1 MKSGYLIILAV
12 LLLMLQPAVC
22 QPTANKNCISG
33 EPVNMGDIGKDKF
46 NFNEKG
52 NLSPGVAKWFSFDVK
67 EPVRFFVVVSEDDA
81 DSYSNTNF
89 GMVVYDE
96 KMDIVTTSDGGNIL
110 LDLAPA
116 AYYLRLDA
124 RPYLMVNYTLIASN
138 NFETEPNDGI
148 SEANDIGNI
157 SQPIIFGGSFTP
169 AGDTDFIKIS
179 LSKSQEGM
187 LSIKSADV
195 NMVLYGYNESLK
207 YFAPQVTGGSYLSA
221 FLDPGTY
228 YVRVDS
234 SYSTIN
240 YTLNISLAEANCE
253 DEPNDDFAQALD
265 LGTLVS
271 AAALTKDACIKTADD
286 KDYFAFTVPEE
297 MGVTV
302 KTITDGDT
310 VLYLYDADEKELDYN
325 DDYDGRASRIDKELK
340 AGKYYAM
347 VKAYSSG
354 GLSYKISINQTE

>member
-1 MKSGYLIILAV
+1 MAM
-12 LLLMLQPAVC
+12 LLLMLQPAIC
-22 QPTANKNCISG
+22 QPTISKNCISG
-33 EPVNMGDIGKDKF
+33 EPINMGDIGKEKF
-46 NFNEKG
+46 DFNEKG
-52 NLSPGVAKWFSFDVK
+52 NLSPGVANWLSFNVK
-67 EPVRFFVVVSEDDA
+67 EPVRFFVMVSEDVI
-81 DSYSNTNF
+81 DSYSYADF
-89 GMVVYDE
+89 GMIVYDE
-96 KMDIVTTSDGGNIL
+96 KMDIVTITDSDNVL
-110 LDLAPA
+110 LDLAPG

-124 RPYLMVNYTLIASN
+124 RPYQVVNYTLIASN
-138 NFETEPNDGI
+138 NFEVEPNDGI

-157 SQPIIFGGSFTP
+157 SQPIIFGGSFKP
-169 AGDTDFIKIS
+169 AGDTDFIKIT
-179 LSKSQEGM
+179 LPEGKGGM
-187 LSIKSADV
+187 LSVKCADV

-221 FLDPGTY
+221 FVDPGTY

-234 SYSTIN
+234 SYTTIN
-240 YTLNISLAEANCE
+240 YTLNISLAEAKCE

-265 LGTLVS
+265 LGTLGS